1 MGTKGGIVY
10 GEKAIQAFDPPET
23 VNGQPFKEIIGI
35 DYGTLEETVL
45 VHYLLHEGSM
55 KIVLVETSSNNPLLD
70 TYPTGRI
77 VNSRPEPWD
86 IPKEVHRIQ
95 RKDRDRKGDYR
106 FDYGRNNHPRSP
118 RKR

>member
-1 MGTKGGIVY
+1 MGTKGEIVY
-10 GEKAIQAFDPPET
+10 GEKAVQAFDPPET
-23 VNGQPFKEIIGI
+23 VNGQSFKEIIAI
-35 DYGTLEETVL
+35 DFGSIEYQVL
-45 VHYLLHEGSM
+45 MHYIQEQDGVRIISVDMGGENL
-55 KIVLVETSSNNPLLD
+55 LLD

-86 IPKEVHRIQ
+86 VPKEVHRIQ